1 MKKIND
7 SNVAAAFDA
16 IAPDVRKR
24 LLELRELIYKV
35 AADTPGVGPLE
46 ETLKWREPA
55 YLTTKSKSG
64 TTVRLFIVRGTTDK
78 FAIYFNCKTTLL
90 ESFRQLYPDV
100 FEFGGNR
107 ALIFQVDQPLP
118 IKPLSHCIAMALTYR
133 LKPMRNKD

>member
-1 MKKIND
+1 MKKFNDINVKAVFD
-7 SNVAAAFDA
+7 SLDPA
-16 IAPDVRKR
+16 IRKH
-24 LLELRELIYKV
+24 LLELRELIFEV
-35 AADTPGVGPLE
+35 GANTEGVGPLE

-64 TTVRLFIVRGTTDK
+64 TTIRLYFVRGSTDR

-107 ALIFQVDQPLP
+107 ALIFQVGQPLP
-118 IKPLSHCIAMALTYR
+118 VEPLSHCIALALTYR
-133 LKPMRNKD
+133 LKS